1 MELAAVLYDLI
12 KPMVEDL
19 DKLEVKEMP
28 GLNDREI
35 LLQVYAS
42 DEDVARLI
50 GKKGSMATALRQIM
64 SVASN
69 KDRKRVSIKFEQI

>member
-35 LLQVYAS
+35 LLQVFAS
-42 DEDVARLI
+42 DDDIARLI

>member
-1 MELAAVLYDLI
+1 MDLAQVLYDLV

-35 LLQVYAS
+35 LLQVFAS
-42 DEDVARLI
+42 DDDIARLI

>member
-1 MELAAVLYDLI
+1 MELAQVLYDLI
-12 KPMVEDL
+12 KPMVENL

-35 LLQVYAS
+35 LLQVFAS
-42 DEDVARLI
+42 DDDIAKLI
-50 GKKGSMATALRQIM
+50 GKKGSMATALRQVM

-69 KDRKRVSIKFEQI
+69 KDHKRVSIKFEQI

>member
-1 MELAAVLYDLI
+1 MELDKVLYDLI

-35 LLQVYAS
+35 LLMVYAS
-42 DEDVARLI
+42 DDDISKLI

>member
-1 MELAAVLYDLI
+1 MELDKVLYDLI

-19 DKLEVKEMP
+19 DKLDVRVVP

-35 LLQVYAS
+35 LLQVTAS
-42 DEDVARLI
+42 DDDVARLI
-50 GKKGSMATALRQIM
+50 GKKGSMATALRQVM

>member
-1 MELAAVLYDLI
+1 MELDKVLYDLI

-35 LLQVYAS
+35 LLQVFAS
-42 DEDVARLI
+42 DDDIARLI
-50 GKKGSMATALRQIM
+50 GKKGSMATALRQVM